1 MSRASQSEERPRDPR
16 ILRGARYLFLP
27 SASSATDSSA
37 TLQELGLVVR
47 ACHLS
52 HCKVQSSKPAWEIEC
67 VCVSHL
73 KTTVTGLSHTNR
85 CACELCHC
93 FELLLLLSFSP
104 LEPCSG
110 DEVLIKKLGLC
121 LLSLR
126 SSYGTLWDF
135 QFIPWRSLGGEGSLP
150 WAFIS
155 PSNS

>member
-1 MSRASQSEERPRDPR
+1 MTRASQSEERPRDPR

-67 VCVSHL
+67 VCVPSQNNSDWPLPHKL
-73 KTTVTGLSHTNR
+73 LCLRTLS
-85 CACELCHC
+85 LLQ
-93 FELLLLLSFSP
+93 LLLLLSFSP
-104 LEPCSG
+104 LEQGSG
-110 DEVLIKKLGLC
+110 DEVSIKKLGLC

-126 SSYGTLWDF
+126 SAYGTLWDF
-135 QFIPWRSLGGEGSLP
+135 QFIPWRSLGEEGSLP